1 MATKTYQVTLDE
13 NGDALEAIPLPDEP
27 EKTRVITVRETSS
40 NKAKRKAEE
49 LFSLA
54 K

>member
-1 MATKTYQVTLDE
+1 MASHLYQVTLDE
-13 NGDALEAIPLPDEP
+13 NGDAIEAHQLPDEP
-27 EKTRVITVRETSS
+27 AKKRTIFIRETST